1 MSIQSDLLRGS
12 TDTIILSLLSK
23 EDCYGYRVNQIV
35 SEKTDDKFGFKEA
48 TLYSAFKRLE
58 KANLITSYW
67 GEEGAGARRRYY
79 KITEEGV
86 EKLAELRADWN
97 EIKNYI
103 DLLIREEEN
112 E

>member
-35 SEKTDDKFGFKEA
+35 SAKTDDKFGFKEA

-58 KANLITSYW
+58 KGELISSYW
-67 GEEGAGARRRYY
+67 GDEGAGARRKYY
-79 KITEEGV
+79 KITESGLA
-86 EKLAELRADWN
+86 KLDQLRTDYN
-97 EIKNYI
+97 EIKTYI
-103 DLLIREEEN
+103 DILIREETN